1 MQNLIIQAKY
11 KSLKCSMMPEQIYSF
26 LCQIWNCVS
35 VSSSK
40 ASIDKVWGSP
50 PETSFHI
57 INNYDYDHDA

>member
-1 MQNLIIQAKY
+1 MQILTIQAKY
-11 KSLKCSMMPEQIYSF
+11 KSQKCRMMPEQIYSCV
-26 LCQIWNCVS
+26 CQILNCVS

-57 INNYDYDHDA
+57 TNNDYDRDA